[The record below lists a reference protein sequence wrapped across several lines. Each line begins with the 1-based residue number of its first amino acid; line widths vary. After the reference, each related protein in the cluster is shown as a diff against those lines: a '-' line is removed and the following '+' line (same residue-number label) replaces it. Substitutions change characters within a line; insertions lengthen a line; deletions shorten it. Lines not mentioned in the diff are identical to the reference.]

1 MLYVLYIFLALILFS
16 AFWIIASNRHKIPCP
31 AWLSWMVELDN
42 PFAKAHKAS
51 SIINSLPKKK
61 GMKVLDIGCGPGRLL
76 LPLAQAIKSIN
87 GVVTGLDIQEDMIF
101 KVKQK
106 AELLKLTNINFVVG
120 DINNAQINMKYDAIT
135 MVCVL
140 GEVPKNEHESLI
152 KKVSEILVHEG
163 VLSITET
170 IFDPHFQSHKY
181 VQKLMESFGFAE
193 NKFIGNKLAYT
204 AHYERKNY
212 EHNHL

>member
-16 AFWIIASNRHKIPCP
+16 AFWRIASNRHKIPCP
-31 AWLSWMVELDN
+31 AWLAWMVELDN

-76 LPLAQAIKSIN
+76 LPLAEAIKSIN
-87 GVVTGLDIQEDMIF
+87 GVVTGLDIQEDMIS

-120 DINNAQINMKYDAIT
+120 DINNAQINTKYDAIS

-140 GEVPKNEHESLI
+140 GEVPKNEHELLI
-152 KKVSEILVHEG
+152 KKVSEILAHGG

-181 VQKLMESFGFAE
+181 VKKLMESFGFAE

-204 AHYERKNY
+204 AHYHKK
-212 EHNHL
+212 